1 MISVTS
7 AQKGNTVRVYLETY
21 DDNDN
26 RTDADS
32 APILYIK
39 KGDSALV
46 TPLVDGVMMS
56 KVDLGGYEYLWDT
69 KDAPLGPYDITTVY
83 TMDGIRRVAER
94 AFYLARLGVTIS

>member
-1 MISVTS
+1 MIVVTS
-7 AQKGNTVRVYLETY
+7 AQKGNTIRVYLETY

-32 APILYIK
+32 TPALYIK

-46 TPLVDGVMMS
+46 SPLIDGVAMI

-69 KDAPLGPYDITTVY
+69 VEAPLGPYDITVNY
-83 TMDGIRRVAER
+83 TMDGIRRVAETK
-94 AFYLARLGVTIS
+94 FYLARLGVILT